1 MRLGLYGGSFD
12 PVHAGHLSLAET
24 ARQQLQLDELWWIP
38 AGRPW
43 QKGAQWLSPQHRL
56 GLLEAVLDGRPG
68 HRVEGCELERSVRS
82 DRPSYSID
90 TVTELAT
97 RLGPEWHADLVWLVI
112 GQDQLARLPSWHR
125 WRELL
130 ERVGLAVA
138 GRDDVAVQAPA
149 EVEQILQ
156 SLGRPLV
163 RLQMPPCAAS
173 STELRRLM
181 RSGATAD
188 DLLKA
193 GLPPTALGYIERHRI
208 TDY

>member
-24 ARQQLQLDELWWIP
+24 ARQQLQLDALWWIP

-43 QKGAQWLSPQHRL
+43 QKGRQWLSPQHRL

-68 HRVEGCELERSVRS
+68 HRIERCELDRSAQA

-90 TVTELAT
+90 TVTELAA
-97 RLGPEWHADLVWLVI
+97 RFGPDWQPDQVWLVI

-138 GRDDVAVQAPA
+138 GRDGQAPQA
-149 EVEQILQ
+149 PPEVEQALFR
-156 SLGRPLV
+156 LGRPLV
-163 RLQMPPCAAS
+163 PLEMPPCASS
-173 STELRRLM
+173 STELRRLLQ
-181 RSGATAD
+181 SGAAAD
-188 DLLKA
+188 ELLKA
-193 GLPPTALGYIERHRI
+193 GLLPAALGYIERHRL

>member
-56 GLLEAVLDGRPG
+56 RLLEAVLAGRSG
-68 HRVEGCELERSVRS
+68 HRIEPCEIERSAQGQ
-82 DRPSYSID
+82 RPSYSID
-90 TVTELAT
+90 TVTELAD
-97 RLGPEWHADLVWLVI
+97 RLGPDWVSDQVWLVI

-125 WRELL
+125 WSDLL
-130 ERVGLAVA
+130 ARVGLAVA
-138 GRDDVAVQAPA
+138 GRDQQAAQAPP
-149 EVEQILQ
+149 EVEQVLRR
-156 SLGRPLV
+156 LGRPLV
-163 RLQMPPCAAS
+163 RLEMPGCAAS
-173 STELRRLM
+173 STELRRLLQH
-181 RSGATAD
+181 GADANE
-188 DLLKA
+188 LLKA
-193 GLPPTALGYIERHRI
+193 GLPPAALGYIERHRI